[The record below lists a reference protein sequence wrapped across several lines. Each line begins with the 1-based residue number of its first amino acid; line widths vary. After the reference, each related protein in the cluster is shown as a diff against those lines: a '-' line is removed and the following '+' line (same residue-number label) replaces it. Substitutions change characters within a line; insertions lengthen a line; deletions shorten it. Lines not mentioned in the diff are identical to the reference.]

1 MGSST
6 ASSLTQAQLQ
16 QVTDRVPYRDRQG
29 MVPDL
34 AFHGLGGTS
43 AQYYELKGRLR
54 ASKNTYP
61 RGPNTGVAK
70 RAASVQVE
78 HVRKVRKLDL
88 KLYGTDIDS
97 ASAPGPLLMR
107 FRALGEVH
115 PIVFG
120 DHSGPMGRSVQGW
133 RSCLIGKLADA
144 WAPQIADQYLLD
156 NVLAAEGGHREEHP
170 TSYGRKSERP
180 ASTRT
185 RTSSLGARSSASQAA
200 ARRTGGAETKTS
212 DSIFNRA
219 RARRNKRQEARGTG
233 GQRWGHRAGRI
244 CIWWHAPSPVELLV
258 GLAG

>member
-1 MGSST
+1 M
-6 ASSLTQAQLQ
+6 TQAQLQ

-43 AQYYELKGRLR
+43 AQYYELKGLR

-78 HVRKVRKLDL
+78 HVRKLRKLDQ

-97 ASAPGPLLMR
+97 ASPPGPLLSLLR
-107 FRALGEVH
+107 HFHALGEVH

-120 DHSGPMGRSVQGW
+120 AYGEVSEGMEV
-133 RSCLIGKLADA
+133 LIGKLADA

-156 NVLAAEGGHREEHP
+156 NVLAADGGHREEHP
-170 TSYGRKSERP
+170 TG
-180 ASTRT
+180 
-185 RTSSLGARSSASQAA
+185 GNRSGLLQ
-200 ARRTGGAETKTS
+200 
-212 DSIFNRA
+212 RA
-219 RARRNKRQEARGTG
+219 RAHPPWAHEVLPAGLRSGIRAAPGPRRAIQSGSSAGARGTG
-233 GQRWGHRAGRI
+233 HRETPG
-244 CIWWHAPSPVELLV
+244 IWWHAPSPVELLV